1 MISGNGG
8 DGVGILEAGA
18 SNNTVLGNFIGTD
31 VSGTEVISNDHTTP
45 GSLGFSSNGVFLVFG
60 SHDNVIGGTTQRES
74 NLISGNHDYGVHLNG
89 QGTSG
94 NVIRGNLIGTDITGS
109 ASLGNRLD
117 GVHIH
122 GGSDNFVG
130 MLGPFGAGTRN
141 VISGNFGDGVHL
153 HSAGATGNVI
163 KGNRIGTDATGNDA
177 LPNDTGVTILDVG
190 GNTVGGS
197 SPFSDRNLVSGNTNG
212 IVVSGANAIGNQI
225 KRNFIGTNAKGTG
238 SLGNVFDGIVLTS
251 SASLNVIG
259 DRNSPA
265 VRYFGGGAISSLET
279 GEMELRS
286 RPVITTT
293 KR

>member
-1 MISGNGG
+1 M
-8 DGVGILEAGA
+8 
-18 SNNTVLGNFIGTD
+18 
-31 VSGTEVISNDHTTP
+31 
-45 GSLGFSSNGVFLVFG
+45 FG

-190 GNTVGGS
+190 GKHCRRLQSVLRPKPRIRQYQWHCRLRS
-197 SPFSDRNLVSGNTNG
+197 KRDRES
-212 IVVSGANAIGNQI
+212 NQT
-225 KRNFIGTNAKGTG
+225 KT
-238 SLGNVFDGIVLTS
+238 SLGQMLREQDL
-251 SASLNVIG
+251 SATYST
-259 DRNSPA
+259 A
-265 VRYFGGGAISSLET
+265 
-279 GEMELRS
+279 
-286 RPVITTT
+286 
-293 KR
+293 